1 MSLDLGHGAR
11 VRRRDRRGSTGPA
24 PPTRRGAAVVDR
36 AHRPPGDY
44 PGAMLGRQV
53 RHGTERSTAP
63 VTAVGRP
70 LPLARRTATA
80 LAAATAVVIAAAPA
94 TRAWARWRRGHDP
107 GYGDDVPLLFDVNTE
122 ATVPTWYNAALLL
135 AVAGMCLALASLR
148 RSTTV
153 DPGHRWLV
161 LAAVF
166 AGVSAWALGTLP
178 HRLRRGMVAGLAV
191 YLGGALGVEAASGAV
206 LDRWGEGLAYTAV
219 TLVEEGAEMAGA
231 AIVLC
236 TLLGALEVRR
246 TEAGGVDVRLAPDV
260 AG

>member
-1 MSLDLGHGAR
+1 
-11 VRRRDRRGSTGPA
+11 
-24 PPTRRGAAVVDR
+24 
-36 AHRPPGDY
+36 
-44 PGAMLGRQV
+44 MLGRQV

-80 LAAATAVVIAAAPA
+80 LAAATAVVVAAAPA

-166 AGVSAWALGTLP
+166 AGMSLDETVAVHERLGDVVSPDFAGSGLLRHSWVVAGAVLAVAFAAVCAWALVTLP